1 MGKKKRKPINPTT
14 PTTAPVAVAVAPQPA
29 APPEPPQSLRH
40 FFTPEDWIAAAI
52 TFLIAGFAFLRFM
65 SPEVTLEDSGELVTG
80 AFNFG
85 VPHPPGYPLWAF
97 LGWIWRHFVP
107 FGNPAH
113 RICLMSVLTGA
124 LVVGVLTLL
133 MTRSIEMLL
142 RSVAW
147 AREIEDSMK
156 HWIAITIGATVALLF
171 GFNRGVWLWAC
182 VPELRVLNVFMFII
196 TACTFFAWMMRPQRH
211 GFLYAT
217 IFLYALGIANH
228 QTIFVMVVP
237 FMAGALAV
245 GVLSVWD
252 RRPVQMIVVMSALST
267 FWELLVAALFGW
279 AAGAYVFAW
288 LQTPGTNEVMAQKV
302 SLLLIY
308 GPPVSVQALIFPLT
322 GAGILLLVW
331 LGSEGWLSRKNAL
344 ICLAVLLIGWSFY
357 FYMPV
362 SSSTNPPMNWGYAY
376 TKQGFLHHITR
387 GQYEKLN
394 LSWPWSEDFWIQA
407 RLFGRALLQQFS
419 PPLGFDMD
427 YLLGLPII
435 AFALATLFI
444 LFRCWKDLNQRARA
458 WLIFVWSAFL
468 TTGFGLLT
476 IINPGLDK
484 QNQEINIKF
493 FAPAH
498 GFFAMLI
505 GYGMALAAAWVLF
518 RWRGFP
524 RVVMRALCVALLA
537 LPVIPLCRNLKIC
550 NLHDHDFGY
559 QFGYRMFVPGGGY
572 PDMDRDA
579 VLYGGTDPGR
589 FVPTYMIFCES
600 RVSPQ
605 DRYRDPHFDP
615 QGGPNFDR
623 RDVYIITQNA
633 LADSTYMSYIRDHYD
648 FTRPDPNNPKTLER
662 RLPWQRALFRWGWH
676 HLHRDSMYPKE
687 PIWIPSEMDTQH
699 AFQEYINDVQ
709 VRQAKGEH
717 LSADE
722 NVTVE
727 GGAVQVRGV
736 QGVMNINGI
745 LTKWIF
751 DHAKDKHAF
760 YVEESY
766 VIPWM
771 YPYLTPFGII
781 MKINRDELPSPDKNP
796 QLWADIVKRDTA
808 YWDKLVQDFKA
819 RPQFH
824 GDPDA
829 QKTFSKLRSA
839 IGGIYAWRHMANEAI
854 YAFKQSLELCPESPE
869 GNFRL
874 AQLYMELGRPDDALA
889 TLESLQKL
897 DPLNSKITSAV
908 DQIRGLKQSR
918 MEVPQLEAA
927 YSNNPRDFNAMVQL
941 GQAYQRAGQ
950 NDRLGFLLQ
959 RYLAQDG
966 ISPDQM
972 LQAAQAYMNLGQAD
986 AAVAALQLMTKRFPQ
1001 DARSFY
1007 SIAMV
1012 RSMQHNADEAM
1023 AMLLR
1028 AVQLMPDLRAKAATD
1043 PAFAPMRGNPQYQQ
1057 FITSP
1062 PSP

>member
-107 FGNPAH
+107 FGNPAY

-182 VPELRVLNVFMFII
+182 VPEMRVLNVFMFII

-252 RRPVQMIVVMSALST
+252 CRPVQMVVVMSALST

-394 LSWPWSEDFWIQA
+394 LRRVDDFQYSRRLIGRIADHRNSLHYRHGFLPALRRGWFQCQGWPGHLYHQHQRSAGQA
-407 RLFGRALLQQFS
+407 ERGRNSNGMGWPILWPAVRRLGRQRFGLQ
-419 PPLGFDMD
+419 
-427 YLLGLPII
+427 LLGGRQRRR
-435 AFALATLFI
+435 TQ
-444 LFRCWKDLNQRARA
+444 FRQRQ
-458 WLIFVWSAFL
+458 L
-468 TTGFGLLT
+468 
-476 IINPGLDK
+476 
-484 QNQEINIKF
+484 
-493 FAPAH
+493 
-498 GFFAMLI
+498 
-505 GYGMALAAAWVLF
+505 
-518 RWRGFP
+518 
-524 RVVMRALCVALLA
+524 VA
-537 LPVIPLCRNLKIC
+537 
-550 NLHDHDFGY
+550 
-559 QFGYRMFVPGGGY
+559 
-572 PDMDRDA
+572 
-579 VLYGGTDPGR
+579 
-589 FVPTYMIFCES
+589 
-600 RVSPQ
+600 
-605 DRYRDPHFDP
+605 
-615 QGGPNFDR
+615 DR
-623 RDVYIITQNA
+623 RPHGY
-633 LADSTYMSYIRDHYD
+633 S
-648 FTRPDPNNPKTLER
+648 
-662 RLPWQRALFRWGWH
+662 QR
-676 HLHRDSMYPKE
+676 
-687 PIWIPSEMDTQH
+687 
-699 AFQEYINDVQ
+699 
-709 VRQAKGEH
+709 
-717 LSADE
+717 
-722 NVTVE
+722 
-727 GGAVQVRGV
+727 
-736 QGVMNINGI
+736 
-745 LTKWIF
+745 
-751 DHAKDKHAF
+751 
-760 YVEESY
+760 
-766 VIPWM
+766 
-771 YPYLTPFGII
+771 
-781 MKINRDELPSPDKNP
+781 
-796 QLWADIVKRDTA
+796 
-808 YWDKLVQDFKA
+808 
-819 RPQFH
+819 
-824 GDPDA
+824 
-829 QKTFSKLRSA
+829 
-839 IGGIYAWRHMANEAI
+839 
-854 YAFKQSLELCPESPE
+854 
-869 GNFRL
+869 
-874 AQLYMELGRPDDALA
+874 
-889 TLESLQKL
+889 
-897 DPLNSKITSAV
+897 
-908 DQIRGLKQSR
+908 
-918 MEVPQLEAA
+918 
-927 YSNNPRDFNAMVQL
+927 
-941 GQAYQRAGQ
+941 QRAG
-950 NDRLGFLLQ
+950 DHRHAQ
-959 RYLAQDG
+959 RRRYHLAFD
-966 ISPDQM
+966 SSKRRP
-972 LQAAQAYMNLGQAD
+972 GQ
-986 AAVAALQLMTKRFPQ
+986 
-1001 DARSFY
+1001 
-1007 SIAMV
+1007 
-1012 RSMQHNADEAM
+1012 
-1023 AMLLR
+1023 
-1028 AVQLMPDLRAKAATD
+1028 
-1043 PAFAPMRGNPQYQQ
+1043 
-1057 FITSP
+1057 
-1062 PSP
+1062 